1 MEKKPLVPIPWHSN
15 KSFLCWMK
23 VVLTEI
29 AVCYLA
35 TQLDA
40 VDPLKTELVI
50 LVERKALMDFTVL
63 EHVTILLSWSALQWH
78 ENNNNISRTHFCS
91 PRSFLPSAIQL
102 LLSAPNQCYQ
112 KCCLL
117 CGWTNFSK
125 CSPTNRYC
133 CLSVLVFCLSRTEQ
147 RGADTVLQPDLYS
160 GQAVYYIKK
169 VLGPL

>member
-1 MEKKPLVPIPWHSN
+1 
-15 KSFLCWMK
+15 MK
-23 VVLTEI
+23 VVLTET

-40 VDPLKTELVI
+40 VDPLQTELVI
-50 LVERKALMDFTVL
+50 LVERKALMDFTIL
-63 EHVTILLSWSALQWH
+63 EHVTILLSWAALQWH
-78 ENNNNISRTHFCS
+78 GNNISRTCFCS

-112 KCCLL
+112 KCRPL

-125 CSPTNRYC
+125 CPPTNRYC